1 MRSLLRATA
10 LACWLPLTVGCGGK
24 DAAAPVGGPP
34 VAPAGSE
41 QYRVRPPRTADRPPA
56 PPAPKPPLAI
66 AVPPAQPKLFDND
79 DLSAADADE
88 LLGLASQAAEGR
100 KYKLAV
106 QAQYWAVKKS
116 GGGRYNLACYYARA
130 KKVEEALYFLQEA
143 AALEGV
149 EAEDARNDDDLAGL
163 RRDPRFGQ
171 LLAYVKA
178 AGDHAALATPPESLC
193 YLPANFDAS
202 KPTPVVLLLHGRG
215 SRPADFLGDRTQGYA
230 DKIGVPIISV
240 SGTVA
245 TGPKSFVWAVNYE
258 KDFTRLDDAV
268 QKHAA
273 ESKFQP
279 DAGRFVAVGFSEG
292 AQVGLDVALRYPV
305 YYAGAIA
312 MSPGAAHQLEKFT
325 PTPLHKKR
333 SYVVTIGQN
342 ETPGNRNLANIDSSS
357 LSRWGIP
364 VELVTV
370 PKGGHALPPDFDA
383 KFPEWV
389 ARILAA
395 PK

>member
-1 MRSLLRATA
+1 MTGVQTCA
-10 LACWLPLTVGCGGK
+10 LPIC
-24 DAAAPVGGPP
+24 
-34 VAPAGSE
+34 
-41 QYRVRPPRTADRPPA
+41 
-56 PPAPKPPLAI
+56 LA
-66 AVPPAQPKLFDND
+66 N
-79 DLSAADADE
+79 
-88 LLGLASQAAEGR
+88 QAAEAR
-100 KYKLAV
+100 NYKLAL

-130 KKVEEALYFLQEA
+130 KKPDEALYFLQEA

-149 EAEDARNDDDLAGL
+149 EAGDARKDDDLAGL
-163 RRDPRFGQ
+163 RRDPRFEPV
-171 LLAYVKA
+171 LTYLKA
-178 AGDHAALATPPESLC
+178 ASDHAALSTPPQSLC

-215 SRPADFLGDRTQGYA
+215 SRPADFLGTQTQVYA
-230 DKIGVPIISV
+230 DKIGAPIVSV
-240 SGTVA
+240 SGPNA
-245 TGPKSFVWAVNYE
+245 TGPKSFVWAVDYA
-258 KDFTRLDDAV
+258 KDHARLDEAV
-268 QKHAA
+268 QKHAS

-292 AQVGLDVALRYPV
+292 AQVGLDVALRYRD

-312 MSPGAAHQLEKFT
+312 MSPGAAHQLEQFT
-325 PTPLHKKR
+325 PHPEHKKR
-333 SYVVTIGQN
+333 LYILTVGQS
-342 ETPGNRNLANIDSSS
+342 EALGNRNLAETDRSN
-357 LSRWGIP
+357 LTRWGIP

-395 PK
+395 TK